1 MEEKQEL
8 STKRKKSQV
17 HTKIKALDSS
27 SSLNSYYKI
36 IELVQEKDKKSSRIR
51 LALCLLYVTG
61 FRISTLLLLRKFDIK
76 NLLEHHRIK
85 DPIKIK
91 TLGSTFESHYVNIG
105 TLGLSLLKDRWSDFE
120 ALMKGKNE
128 NDFLFTAY
136 NKKQE
141 VIKKDKALTRV
152 TLNIDVNNTL
162 KRASEEFN
170 RKIRSHSF
178 RVSYIRDMLS
188 IYTPIESAQT
198 IVGHKG
204 IKTTAYYHQKKISNA
219 EAKLIVMKVEKAREL
234 SMDIAKQKIAWKFHS
249 FFH

>member
-1 MEEKQEL
+1 
-8 STKRKKSQV
+8 
-17 HTKIKALDSS
+17 
-27 SSLNSYYKI
+27 
-36 IELVQEKDKKSSRIR
+36 
-51 LALCLLYVTG
+51 
-61 FRISTLLLLRKFDIK
+61 
-76 NLLEHHRIK
+76 
-85 DPIKIK
+85 
-91 TLGSTFESHYVNIG
+91 
-105 TLGLSLLKDRWSDFE
+105 
-120 ALMKGKNE
+120 MKGKNE

-204 IKTTAYYHQKKISNA
+204 IKTTAYYHQKKRSNA
-219 EAKLIVMKVEKAREL
+219 EAKLIVMKVEKAR
-234 SMDIAKQKIAWKFHS
+234 
-249 FFH
+249 